1 MRVIGIVAEFNPF
14 HNGHEELIKRA
25 REKVGDPRAVVM
37 SVMSGPFVQ
46 RGLPSVLPK
55 HIRTESALKCGC
67 DVVLEIP
74 FTFACAPSERFAHG
88 AIELLYRTG
97 VVTDIAFGVD
107 CKDPDIL
114 FELAGA
120 QPDEN
125 ILKECLSSG
134 MSFPAARSEAILS
147 NFSSADEE
155 KRELIRD
162 ALRQPNSILAL
173 DYIREIR
180 SQKAGFKIHMIKRTL
195 DSSATSIRND
205 IYSLGDRES
214 VAALADTLMGKIPDR
229 ALAAYASKL
238 GGYCHMADMERYMES
253 VCHEVERTSDM
264 SGFAYMGDGLEGHIA
279 NTIDQVRDCCFK
291 SVSEKLATKHFTMP
305 RIYRAMTSLLTGQTG
320 EYVEREKHLQYIRV
334 LGSTRE
340 GRYCLKI
347 MGKCARLPLIHNC
360 SDALEAYS
368 SNERLK
374 EQFTLDL
381 LANNIQ
387 AGLLGLKRDYEWELP
402 PVFSR

>member
-1 MRVIGIVAEFNPF
+1 MRVIGIVTEFNPF
-14 HNGHEELIKRA
+14 HNGHGELIKRA
-25 REKVGDPRAVVM
+25 REEVKDPMAVVM

-55 HIRTESALKCGC
+55 HVRAESALKCGA

-88 AIELLYRTG
+88 AVELLYRTG

-114 FELAGA
+114 FELAEKE
-120 QPDEN
+120 PDEN
-125 ILKECLSSG
+125 ILKECLASG
-134 MSFPAARSEAILS
+134 MSFPAARSEALTATFKDIT
-147 NFSSADEE
+147 EE
-155 KRELIRD
+155 KKELIKD
-162 ALRQPNSILAL
+162 TLRQPNSILAL
-173 DYIREIR
+173 DYIKEIR

-195 DSSATSIRND
+195 DSSATAIRED
-205 IYSLGDRES
+205 IYSLENKDS
-214 VAALADTLMGKIPDR
+214 VSEVADKLMGKIPDK
-229 ALAAYASKL
+229 ALATYLSSL
-238 GGYCHMADMERYMES
+238 GGYCRMADTESYMGS
-253 VCHEVERTSDM
+253 VCREVERTPDM
-264 SGFAYMGDGLEGHIA
+264 SGFAYMGDGLEGHIRNSLDSA
-279 NTIDQVRDCCFK
+279 KSSGFS

-305 RIYRAMTSLLTGQTG
+305 RIYRAMTSLLMGQSKD
-320 EYVEREKHLQYIRV
+320 YVEEEKHLQYIRI

-360 SDALEAYS
+360 SDALELYS

-374 EQFTLDL
+374 KQFTMDL
-381 LANNIQ
+381 RANNIQ
-387 AGLLGLKRDYEWELP
+387 AALLGLKRDYEWEIP
-402 PVFSR
+402 PVISK